1 MIDKIYIMYNNGVCV
16 FEKIYYTS
24 LETIKTDSQLFTGFL
39 TAIGGFA
46 AEALGSGLQSIHLQ
60 TGEQLAIMRHESTM
74 IGICIADGRDHE
86 KLISS
91 LLKKILDRFYQ
102 IFKREID
109 IMDASLLGKTDK
121 FDKEVELILKN
132 KASSRAN
139 WKMGVGILIGFGL
152 LALLTIVVL
161 NRTIL
166 QYLPGPL
173 FLAIVYDPL
182 YILFFNSIGSS
193 IGAILSLIMF
203 FVAILFFIPSVF
215 AGFLSGNRNRG
226 LFAGIIIT
234 IIAYLT
240 LILATV
246 QIKANL
252 GVDLKGWFLSLSP
265 LIFFLTLSV
274 SYCAGYI
281 AERKY
286 LYSFPEQDKKVG
298 KLESV
303 LKSIKEKIGL

>member
-1 MIDKIYIMYNNGVCV
+1 MIDKLYIMYQNGVCV

-46 AEALGSGLQSIHLQ
+46 AEALGSGLQSMHLQ
-60 TGEQLAIMRHESTM
+60 TGEQLAIMRHESNM
-74 IGICIADGRDHE
+74 IGICIADGRDHD

-102 IFKREID
+102 IFKKEID
-109 IMDASLLGKTDK
+109 ITDASLLGKTDK
-121 FDKEVELILKN
+121 FGKEVDAILKN

-139 WKMGVGILIGFGL
+139 WKMVLGIIIGFGL
-152 LALLTIVVL
+152 LGLLTYGFL
-161 NRTIL
+161 NRTFL
-166 QYLPGPL
+166 RNLPGPL
-173 FLAIVYDPL
+173 FLAIGSDPI
-182 YILFFNSIGSS
+182 YILFINNLGSS
-193 IGAILSLIMF
+193 IGGILALIMF
-203 FVAILFFIPSVF
+203 FVAILFFIPSVLT
-215 AGFLSGNRNRG
+215 GFLSGNRSRG
-226 LFAGIIIT
+226 LIAGTIIT
-234 IIAYLT
+234 IIAYITLT
-240 LILATV
+240 LATV

-281 AERKY
+281 AERIH
-286 LYSFPEQDKKVG
+286 LYPFPEPDKEKG
-298 KLESV
+298 KLEKI
-303 LKSIKEKIGL
+303 LGSIKEKIGL